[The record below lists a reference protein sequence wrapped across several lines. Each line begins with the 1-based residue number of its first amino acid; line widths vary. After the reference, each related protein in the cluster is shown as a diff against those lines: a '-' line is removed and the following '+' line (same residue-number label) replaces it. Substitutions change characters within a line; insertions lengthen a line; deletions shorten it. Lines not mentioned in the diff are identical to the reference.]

1 MVPLKE
7 SISSLEEASAS
18 TEEMLL
24 EEGAEGGLQGVRTM
38 GAQDWRQERVPQAQR
53 PMGWFVCLHCKCL
66 LGTGDRGGG
75 PG

>member
-1 MVPLKE
+1 
-7 SISSLEEASAS
+7 
-18 TEEMLL
+18 
-24 EEGAEGGLQGVRTM
+24 M

-66 LGTGDRGGG
+66 LGTGDRGRG